1 MASIFIR
8 TVIMFIILS
17 LIMKVMGKRQI
28 GELEV
33 GELVSTVLMSE
44 IAGLP
49 ISDPDIPLFNA
60 IIPIAFIFSAEVIL
74 SVIKNKS
81 SSAKRTIEGEPSFII
96 YKGKLLQKKLYE
108 NRISMNELLS
118 ELRLQGIADIKE
130 VNYAI
135 LEANGKLS
143 VLKYDNQ
150 KEEIES
156 GIAHTLI
163 IDGEVLI
170 SNLQSLGY
178 SQSWLKSR
186 LKEKGV
192 GADQVFLM
200 TVNDRA
206 DINIIIKEET
216 K

>member
-8 TVIMFIILS
+8 TVIMFLILS

-49 ISDPDIPLFNA
+49 ISDPDIPLLNA
-60 IIPIAFIFSAEVIL
+60 IIPITFIFSSEVIL

-81 SSAKRTIEGEPSFII
+81 SRAKRTIEGEPSFII
-96 YKGKLLQKKLYE
+96 YKGRLLQKRLYE
-108 NRISMNELLS
+108 NRISINELLS
-118 ELRLQGIADIKE
+118 ELRLQGVEDIVQ

-143 VLKYDNQ
+143 VIKHENVKNNGL
-150 KEEIES
+150 
-156 GIAHTLI
+156 AHTLI
-163 IDGEVLI
+163 IDGEVLH
-170 SNLQSLGY
+170 SNLASLGY
-178 SQSWLKSR
+178 SESWLKKR
-186 LKEKGV
+186 LCEKNIS
-192 GADQVFLM
+192 ADAVFLM
-200 TVNDRA
+200 TVNDEGK
-206 DINIIIKEET
+206 INTVLKDER